1 MTYKLYGMEPTQ
13 ENIQRASRSY
23 YRGTPRYLL
32 VYTKGRKPTGAIP
45 VKLEQLSE
53 EDAIWLGRCNME
65 IIRKTVN
72 DSLDIQKSITA
83 FLERLEDELE
93 KEKTRLEASA
103 VGS

>member
-1 MTYKLYGMEPTQ
+1 
-13 ENIQRASRSY
+13 
-23 YRGTPRYLL
+23 
-32 VYTKGRKPTGAIP
+32 
-45 VKLEQLSE
+45 
-53 EDAIWLGRCNME
+53 ME

-72 DSLDIQKSITA
+72 DSLDIQKSMTA